1 MSPDGVWVLVPLAGM
16 ATGAFFMFGVYK
28 LFSRWLDA
36 RARRDTVAPSEDLRE
51 LQREVDELR
60 ALPQRLAE
68 IEERLDFTER
78 LLARE
83 RERASLKP
91 GS

>member
-1 MSPDGVWVLVPLAGM
+1 MSPDGVWVFVPIAGM
-16 ATGAFFMFGVYK
+16 ATASFFMFGVYK
-28 LFSRWLDA
+28 LVNRWIDA
-36 RARRDTVAPSEDLRE
+36 KTRRDAAVPPDELRE

-60 ALPQRLAE
+60 ALPGRLAE
-68 IEERLDFTER
+68 LEERLDFAER

-83 RERASLKP
+83 RERAALRP